1 MHTVSEGSS
10 FEPRAAGT
18 RGPRAIELAAWA
30 IVVAGVV
37 ARTLHLATNR
47 SLWADEA
54 SLALNILFRRWG
66 ALVGDLDHAQVAP
79 VGSLVLEKAATSL
92 FGPREWVLR
101 LVPFLLGCAAMPVTW
116 ALARRIVGPVAAL
129 VALGIVAASPQAIYF
144 SAELKQYSGDL
155 FVCVGLLLA
164 TERHREAPGDPGRF
178 LALLAAG
185 AVAPWFS
192 HPSVFVLAAIGLGL
206 ALAVAARGSRDRFA
220 SLASLATLGAGW
232 AASFGLLWMVSLS
245 RDLGDSFLVG
255 FWEARGCFP
264 PPRVSALP
272 SWLAAISARIMADPV
287 GLPWPG
293 MAAAVA
299 VAGLVIL
306 FTRRRGFWGV
316 VFALLLAIA
325 TTSAALRIMP
335 LCDRLVLYLVPVAA
349 LLVAVVPGVAYA
361 RPWISTAGGK
371 AIVALASLAVLAA
384 CASRYPIERILHPP
398 LRQDLRPVLE
408 RLSSRWHPGDAVLV
422 HYETW
427 PPFEFY
433 RRVLGLQFKPVS
445 RLGNWGRGQRSSEA
459 ELDAIRPPSGRTWYV
474 GVKATDRG
482 RTRHKELLA
491 ALGREGVRLESIEA
505 ADAGAWLYDLRPRQT
520 TGSAVAPTLP
530 LAGAAATNA
539 PAPEAAPEGR

>member
-206 ALAVAARGSRDRFA
+206 ALAVAARGSRA
-220 SLASLATLGAGW
+220 SRRSRRSAPGGQQVSASCGWSPFPATSAIPSSLGSGKRAG
-232 AASFGLLWMVSLS
+232 AFRLRASRRCRPGSQLS
-245 RDLGDSFLVG
+245 R
-255 FWEARGCFP
+255 RGSWPTPWAFHGRGW
-264 PPRVSALP
+264 PPRS
-272 SWLAAISARIMADPV
+272 
-287 GLPWPG
+287 PWP
-293 MAAAVA
+293 
-299 VAGLVIL
+299 
-306 FTRRRGFWGV
+306 
-316 VFALLLAIA
+316 
-325 TTSAALRIMP
+325 
-335 LCDRLVLYLVPVAA
+335 
-349 LLVAVVPGVAYA
+349 
-361 RPWISTAGGK
+361 
-371 AIVALASLAVLAA
+371 
-384 CASRYPIERILHPP
+384 
-398 LRQDLRPVLE
+398 
-408 RLSSRWHPGDAVLV
+408 
-422 HYETW
+422 
-427 PPFEFY
+427 
-433 RRVLGLQFKPVS
+433 
-445 RLGNWGRGQRSSEA
+445 
-459 ELDAIRPPSGRTWYV
+459 
-474 GVKATDRG
+474 
-482 RTRHKELLA
+482 
-491 ALGREGVRLESIEA
+491 
-505 ADAGAWLYDLRPRQT
+505 AW
-520 TGSAVAPTLP
+520 
-530 LAGAAATNA
+530 
-539 PAPEAAPEGR
+539 